1 MFAPWRSQNPV
12 RKTWVSGYWKII
24 RRMIGFMQNG
34 SLIIGKIFM
43 EAKEAG
49 LNMQVD
55 GSNFFYREL
64 GRN

>member
-1 MFAPWRSQNPV
+1 
-12 RKTWVSGYWKII
+12 
-24 RRMIGFMQNG
+24 MIGFMQNG

-43 EAKEAG
+43 REAKEAG
-49 LNMQVD
+49 LNTQVD